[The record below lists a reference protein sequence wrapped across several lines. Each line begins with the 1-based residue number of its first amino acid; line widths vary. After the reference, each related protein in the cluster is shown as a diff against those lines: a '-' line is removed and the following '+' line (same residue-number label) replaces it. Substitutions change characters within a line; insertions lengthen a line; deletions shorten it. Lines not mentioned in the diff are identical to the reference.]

1 MDEILLLMLLLNM
14 NSENE
19 SKNDIDEDEK
29 IREVFRSFGFDADFC
44 DEHLPSIKKVV
55 KDSNG
60 FISYGELAMVL
71 TSDDEHLQTIA
82 AMTLVCAKHDL
93 EANHK

>member
-14 NSENE
+14 NLENE

-29 IREVFRSFGFDADFC
+29 IREVFKSFGFDADFC
-44 DEHLPSIKKVV
+44 DEHLPAIKKVV

-60 FISYGELAMVL
+60 FISYGELAMGL
-71 TSDDEHLQTIA
+71 TSDDKYLQTMA
-82 AMTLVCAKHDL
+82 AMILVCAKDGL